1 MNQTVSLSAPAKVN
15 LFLRVLRRRS
25 DGFHELET
33 LFQAID
39 YCDDVLIELNDLGQ
53 ISLEVTGLEV
63 GPVKENLAYRAASA
77 YREAAG
83 LHEGIHVSLAKHI
96 PAGAGLGGGSS
107 DAAAVLRGLD
117 YLTESLLDS
126 ESLSK
131 IASNIGSDVPFF
143 LSDSTTAIARGR
155 GEILEPIQALPGHTL
170 LLVLPPVHVSTR
182 DAYEMLGRSS
192 DDYEHHTS
200 SGLVRARGGWDAVI
214 SSAHNDFEV
223 TIADL
228 YPEVRC
234 SLGALR
240 QKGYP
245 LVLLSGSG
253 GACFAIT
260 RNGGDV
266 ESDAHELTEEL
277 GWPCLVTRTLES
289 YQLITPMSAKP

>member
-77 YREAAG
+77 YRKAAG

-107 DAAAVLRGLD
+107 DAAAVLRGLN
-117 YLTESLLDS
+117 YLTKGLLDS

-200 SGLVRARGGWDAVI
+200 PGLVRARGG
-214 SSAHNDFEV
+214 
-223 TIADL
+223 
-228 YPEVRC
+228 
-234 SLGALR
+234 
-240 QKGYP
+240 
-245 LVLLSGSG
+245 
-253 GACFAIT
+253 
-260 RNGGDV
+260 
-266 ESDAHELTEEL
+266 
-277 GWPCLVTRTLES
+277 
-289 YQLITPMSAKP
+289 

>member
-1 MNQTVSLSAPAKVN
+1 MNQTVYLSAPAKVN
-15 LFLRVLRRRS
+15 LFLRVLHPRA

-39 YCDDVLIELNDLGQ
+39 YCDDVLVELNDFGQ
-53 ISLEVTGLEV
+53 VSLEVTGLET

-77 YREAAG
+77 YRDAAG
-83 LHEGIHVSLAKHI
+83 LHEGIHVGLTKHI

-117 YLTESLLDS
+117 YLTEGILDT
-126 ESLSK
+126 EALSK

-143 LSDSTTAIARGR
+143 LCDSTTALAHGR
-155 GEILEPIQALPGHTL
+155 GEMLEPIQPLEERAL

-182 DAYEMLGRSS
+182 EAYEMLGRSS
-192 DDYEHHTS
+192 DDYEHHTGRS
-200 SGLVRARGGWDAVI
+200 LIKERRDWDTII

-228 YPEVRC
+228 YPEVRS
-234 SLGALR
+234 SLRALK

-253 GACFAIT
+253 AACFAIT
-260 RNGGDV
+260 RNGGDI
-266 ESDAHELTEEL
+266 ESDAHDLTEEL
-277 GWPCLVTRTLES
+277 GWPCLGTRTLDS
-289 YQLITPMSAKP
+289 YPLLTPMSANP

>member
-1 MNQTVSLSAPAKVN
+1 LNQTASLSAPAKVN
-15 LFLRVLRRRS
+15 LFLRVLHRRS

-39 YCDDVLIELNDLGQ
+39 YCDDILVELNDLGQ

-63 GPVKENLAYRAASA
+63 GPVKHNLAYRAASA

-83 LHEGIHVSLAKHI
+83 LQEGIHVRLTKHI

-117 YLTESLLDS
+117 YLTEGLLDT
-126 ESLSK
+126 EALRK
-131 IASNIGSDVPFF
+131 IASNIGSDVSFF
-143 LSDSTTAIARGR
+143 LCHSTTALAHGR
-155 GEILEPIQALPGHTL
+155 GEILEPIKPLPQEAL
-170 LLVLPPVHVSTR
+170 LLILPPVHVSTR
-182 DAYEMLGRSS
+182 NAYEMLGRSS
-192 DDYEHHTS
+192 DDNGHHT
-200 SGLVRARGGWDAVI
+200 GLSLIRARRDWDTII

-223 TIADL
+223 TTADL
-228 YPEVRC
+228 HPEVRC

-253 GACFAIT
+253 AACFAIA

-266 ESDAHELTEEL
+266 QSDARDLTEEL

-289 YQLITPMSAKP
+289 YPPVTPMFAKP